1 MRDRLDQMIKKVEK
15 EAANAVI
22 LKGGRPCVCLH
33 NGEKKMALYFAGHF
47 FDYSGDNLKGA
58 TLYKQESKVIEFTL
72 AIVCC
77 FSIAVLFIVFT

>member
-1 MRDRLDQMIKKVEK
+1 MRDNLEMMLERVEQ
-15 EAANAVI
+15 EAARDVI
-22 LKGGRPCVCLH
+22 LRGGKPCVCVH
-33 NGEKKMALYFAGHF
+33 NGEQKRALYFAGHF
-47 FDYSGDNLKGA
+47 WGYTGQNLKGA